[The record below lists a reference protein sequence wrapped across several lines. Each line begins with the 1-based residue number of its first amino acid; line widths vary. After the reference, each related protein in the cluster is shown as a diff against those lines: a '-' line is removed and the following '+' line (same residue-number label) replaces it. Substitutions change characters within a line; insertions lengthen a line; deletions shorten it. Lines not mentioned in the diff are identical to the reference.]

1 MTHSSIKKE
10 IVEQLDHLPLELQ
23 KQVLDFT
30 RTLASS
36 PPKGVPGKQLLSFA
50 GILKPADAQAMT
62 QAIEAGCEQVD
73 ADEW

>member
-10 IVEQLDHLPLELQ
+10 IVEQLDHLPPELQ
-23 KQVLDFT
+23 RRVLDFT
-30 RTLASS
+30 RALALSS
-36 PPKGVPGKQLLSFA
+36 LKGVPGKQLLRFA
-50 GILKPADAQAMT
+50 GILEPDDAQAIA